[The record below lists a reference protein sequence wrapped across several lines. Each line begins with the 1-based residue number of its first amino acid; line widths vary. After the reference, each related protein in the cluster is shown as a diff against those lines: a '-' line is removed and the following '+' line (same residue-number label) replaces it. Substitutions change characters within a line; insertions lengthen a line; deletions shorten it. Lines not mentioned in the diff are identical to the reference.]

1 MAFQRSGGGIKNDI
15 NVTPL
20 VDVVLVLL
28 IIFMVVTPLLQRGK
42 QVELPRAVAK
52 EQDEQQEALVISVL
66 ADRSIWIETSPVS
79 TGALREQLTA
89 AVGAA
94 PGRKILIKADR
105 ALRVRDVRPVAS
117 AAQAAGAKSVSLAV
131 EQAKP

>member
-1 MAFQRSGGGIKNDI
+1 MAFQLSGRGIKNDI

-42 QVELPRAVAK
+42 EVELPRAVTR
-52 EQDEQQEALVISVL
+52 EQQEQQEALVISVL
-66 ADRSIWIETSPVS
+66 ADRSIWIETAEVAPA
-79 TGALREQLTA
+79 ALRARLAA

-105 ALRVRDVRPVAS
+105 SLRVRDVRPVAS
-117 AAQAAGAKSVSLAV
+117 AVQAAGAKSVSLAV
-131 EQAKP
+131 EEAKP